1 MRLLL
6 YSLSDTVES
15 TIAVVVMATV
25 VGYSQD
31 PLFPETWTN
40 GNKKSETRFLTRT
53 WEPNPYSS
61 MLHRI
66 CNLFYR
72 GWRGCLLFLY
82 FKYFLNFFYFICI
95 LLFTLLFILLYFII
109 LFAKNCSCIT

>member
-82 FKYFLNFFYFICI
+82 FKYFFNFFISFVFYY
-95 LLFTLLFILLYFII
+95 LLYYLFYYI
-109 LFAKNCSCIT
+109 LSFYLLKTAAA